1 MFVGAWLQQPPL
13 WTGTLN
19 MINQYECPS
28 GFAVERM
35 LRRMLHIFCGA
46 TCLSLHQIL
55 LNMFPVHRSVKR
67 KALKRLQTALFEVV
81 KENVQIFM
89 VALVERSKDITPID
103 GCCCAYKLIR

>member
-28 GFAVERM
+28 GFAVE
-35 LRRMLHIFCGA
+35 RMLHIFCGA

-81 KENVQIFM
+81 KAKCTN
-89 VALVERSKDITPID
+89 LY
-103 GCCCAYKLIR
+103 GCTCREIKGHYPD